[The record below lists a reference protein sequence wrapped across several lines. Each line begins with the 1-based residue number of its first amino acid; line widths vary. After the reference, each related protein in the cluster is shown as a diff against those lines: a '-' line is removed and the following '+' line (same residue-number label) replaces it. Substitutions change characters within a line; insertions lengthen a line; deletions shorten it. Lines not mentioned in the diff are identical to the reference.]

1 MLNDPSMA
9 DIEFLVTCLV
19 AVRRSASMIA
29 LNWSLSIS
37 NGQPLHSPSSRLLSP
52 LQNFLNHHCTVHSL
66 AVPGPNV
73 LLMLQVV
80 SAALR
85 PMLNLDKKIT
95 QICFLSGIISLVQNK
110 YKQQVINDEQ
120 KKARNG
126 H

>member
-1 MLNDPSMA
+1 
-9 DIEFLVTCLV
+9 
-19 AVRRSASMIA
+19 
-29 LNWSLSIS
+29 
-37 NGQPLHSPSSRLLSP
+37 
-52 LQNFLNHHCTVHSL
+52 
-66 AVPGPNV
+66 
-73 LLMLQVV
+73 MLQVV